1 MSESGLETA
10 SPISPT
16 TDKGRGCI
24 SLALV
29 VLIVFW
35 VGGSTLI
42 FQVGAWMLE
51 QIIFEGSVGV
61 RDLRWLVAFGYAL
74 ATAVPTLIV
83 FLLIRGAWEKAL
95 FRTLFLASLPTFLL
109 FPARWLAITDMQT
122 VMVYQMVVLM
132 VFLMGLLGWSR
143 RLSASLSDWRMKPMV
158 GFSWGLVSGGIV
170 IFPWAL
176 WGALGSPMD
185 TVLGLLVG
193 LLFGACSGLLLELSY
208 FSIVHTQAPYP
219 WRNVLRDGLVVFLVL
234 LILVGGLA
242 QNGNQPMLFSS
253 VPLLAWSVTV
263 LSRYGIDN
271 RRSGNWGTTAI
282 ALGLV
287 TAWIL
292 IWVDSDELMLV
303 INGSRGELFDWVNK
317 ASLVTAVVII
327 LLTIFWL
334 ILRRSVENGMQ
345 LLGLG
350 KFVLAVVLL
359 GGFGVTYF
367 AYGRPGFYG
376 ERLFVILKDQA
387 DVSQAADISDVQ
399 ERREFVYQTLVR
411 KADESQ
417 EELREIL
424 ERWRIPYTP
433 YYLVNALEVQGGP
446 LVRWWLQTRPEV
458 DRVLDSP
465 VLRPLPQAVPPVR
478 GYESKPETPDWNLR
492 LIGADRVWK
501 LGIKGEGIVIG
512 QSDSGVQ
519 GNHPELA
526 DSYRGKDGV
535 QDYNWFDPWNRT
547 TFPTDIGGHGTHT
560 LGTVLGNSVGVAP
573 DASWIGCV
581 NLARN
586 LGNPALYLD
595 CWQFM
600 LAPFPQKGDPFRDG
614 KPSLGAQILNNSW
627 GCPVVEGCDAEVY
640 LSAVQALRAAGVFV
654 VVSAGNAG
662 YSGCGSVKDPPAVYD
677 EVYSVGAVDRDGQL
691 AEFSSLG
698 PVEVDGSN
706 RIKPDIV
713 APGAGVLSAYPNS
726 SYEIAS
732 GTSMAGPHVA
742 GVVALMW
749 AANPDLIGEVN
760 LTEQILNETA
770 QPYRGFLPECVEA
783 SGEERNAVGYG
794 IVDAYAA
801 VQKALELSGK

>member
-1 MSESGLETA
+1 MNETGLEATLENH
-10 SPISPT
+10 SPP
-16 TDKGRGCI
+16 KGKGC
-24 SLALV
+24 ALFALEALTVMWV
-29 VLIVFW
+29 V
-35 VGGSTLI
+35 GNTLV

-51 QIIFEGSVGV
+51 QTIFEGSLGV
-61 RDLRWLVAFGYAL
+61 KDLRWLVALGYAL
-74 ATAVPTLIV
+74 AMVAPLLIM
-83 FLLIRGAWEKAL
+83 FLLIRGSWEKAL
-95 FRTLFLASLPTFLL
+95 FRTLFLAGLLAFLL
-109 FPARWLAITDMQT
+109 VPARWFAITDMQT
-122 VMVYQMVVLM
+122 VRAYQMVVLA

-143 RLSASLSDWRMKPMV
+143 RLSASLSDWQMKPMA
-158 GFSWGLVSGGIV
+158 GFSWGLVSGGILV
-170 IFPWAL
+170 FPWAL

-193 LLFGACSGLLLELSY
+193 LFFGVCSGLLLELSY
-208 FSIVHTQAPYP
+208 FSIAHTQASYP
-219 WRNVLRDGLVVFLVL
+219 WRSVLRDGLVVFLVL
-234 LILVGGLA
+234 LIMVGGLA
-242 QNGNQPMLFSS
+242 QNGSQPVLFSS
-253 VPLLAWSVTV
+253 VPLLAWIVTV

-271 RRSGNWGTTAI
+271 QRRGNWGTTAI
-282 ALGLV
+282 VLGLM

-303 INGSRGELFDWVNK
+303 INGSRGELFEWVNK
-317 ASLVTAVVII
+317 ASLSTAGII
-327 LLTIFWL
+327 LFLTILWF

-350 KFVLAVVLL
+350 KLVLAAGLL
-359 GGFGVTYF
+359 GGVAVTYF

-387 DVSQAADISDVQ
+387 DISAAAGIADDQ

-417 EELREIL
+417 AELRAML
-424 ERWRIPYTP
+424 EQWHIPYTP

-446 LVRWWLQTRPEV
+446 LVRWWLQNRPEV

-478 GYESKPETPDWNLR
+478 GYETKPETPDWNLR
-492 LIGADRVWK
+492 LIGADRVWE
-501 LGIKGEGIVIG
+501 LGIKGEGVVIG

-526 DSYRGKDGV
+526 DSYRGKDGA

-547 TFPTDIGGHGTHT
+547 TSPTDIGGHGTHT

-573 DASWIGCV
+573 EASWIGCV

-600 LAPFPQKGDPFRDG
+600 LAPFPQKGDAFRDG
-614 KPSLGAQILNNSW
+614 KPSLGAHILNNSW

-640 LSAVQALRAAGVFV
+640 LSAVRALRAAGIFV

-677 EVYSVGAVDRDGQL
+677 EVYSVGAVNRDGQL

-749 AANPDLIGEVN
+749 SANPDLIGEVN

-783 SGEERNAVGYG
+783 TGEERNAVGYG